1 MDTVTAIAKM
11 NTVINMVN
19 AEFDKIAQEYDTN
32 PEQDALRFILDDLS
46 ELLNDL
52 QSCRQRISMY

>member
-19 AEFDKIAQEYDTN
+19 AEFDKTEQEYNVN
-32 PEQDALRFILDDLS
+32 PEQDLRFILEDLS
-46 ELLNDL
+46 KLLNDL
-52 QSCRQRISMY
+52 QSCRQRISKY